1 MFAKKIV
8 SFSNALEKIKNYCAY
23 QERSHAEVKSKLF
36 SWGLHTNEVNQIV
49 AQVITENFLNEE
61 RYAKALVS
69 GKFKIK
75 KWGKNKIIA
84 KLKFQN
90 VSKYCINRGLLEIDE
105 AEYKKTFLS
114 LLIKKWEL
122 TKEINIHKKKGK
134 VARFLIGRGYEIELV
149 YSEINKLVND

>member
-8 SFSNALEKIKNYCAY
+8 TFSNALEKIKNYCAY

-36 SWGLHTNEVNQIV
+36 SWGLHTNEVNQTV
-49 AQVITENFLNEE
+49 AQIILENFLNEE

-114 LLIKKWEL
+114 LLIKKWE
-122 TKEINIHKKKGK
+122 TSKEINIYKKKGK
-134 VARFLIGRGYEIELV
+134 VARFLIGRGYETELV